1 MVETNKASGAK
12 GGGSISA
19 KRKCSLDDY
28 DMTTTLGTGSFGRV
42 LLAKQ
47 KKTGDYFAMKRLTKN
62 DIVKLR

>member
-28 DMTTTLGTGSFGRV
+28 DMTTTLGTGKKIQ
-42 LLAKQ
+42 AK
-47 KKTGDYFAMKRLTKN
+47 LTVSC
-62 DIVKLR
+62 D

>member
-28 DMTTTLGTGSFGRV
+28 DMTTTLGTG
-42 LLAKQ
+42 
-47 KKTGDYFAMKRLTKN
+47 KK
-62 DIVKLR
+62 IQSKLILSCI

>member
-28 DMTTTLGTGSFGRV
+28 DMTTTLGTG
-42 LLAKQ
+42 
-47 KKTGDYFAMKRLTKN
+47 KKLSPN
-62 DIVKLR
+62 LIVSHV